1 MKFVADR
8 AVYCPSPVRQ
18 EPPSQKVSYPYC
30 YCHNCQN
37 PRGPLSLKYV
47 VVISVWN
54 IPQPSWTFLAD
65 FWGVTASCRSLLA
78 GDVPEGRLGKPPMG
92 MRRGATIWRITRKHA
107 TFWNFELLHVLF
119 SRVNFFSVL
128 LFLGFPTTKKCHCQW
143 LFVKSQGLC
152 IFVFYVSLDKPCEE
166 INFLS
171 HSSLKEALFSNHHD
185 FLPLYISA
193 FQ

>member
-1 MKFVADR
+1 MFTQLRSYHDNFSCWKSHQCFICKRPTDDKMKFKSN
-8 AVYCPSPVRQ
+8 SPVQQ
-18 EPPSQKVSYPYC
+18 EPPSQKVSSPYC

-47 VVISVWN
+47 VVILGWN

-78 GDVPEGRLGKPPMG
+78 GDVPEGRLGKRPMG

-128 LFLGFPTTKKCHCQW
+128 LFLVFQQR
-143 LFVKSQGLC
+143 KSV
-152 IFVFYVSLDKPCEE
+152 IVIDSFK
-166 INFLS
+166 
-171 HSSLKEALFSNHHD
+171 
-185 FLPLYISA
+185 
-193 FQ
+193 